1 MKPRKQISTVVA
13 QQRKGERGSMLIE
26 LLISMVVLAIGLGGV
41 LAVLVSSVLTNS
53 KSGKD
58 TTSTMVAE
66 HVLEQISAQPANA
79 VATLSIT
86 DCAGTAWNIATAGA
100 ALGAGSSVNG
110 GNGANLTNNAIIDWT
125 QAYAGVPVDY
135 KMQYVSCGTGNRQ
148 VTYDVR
154 WNVIQMTNY
163 TRMTIVSARPANSNM
178 VGGLKFVVPV
188 NLRTIG
194 GM

>member
-1 MKPRKQISTVVA
+1 
-13 QQRKGERGSMLIE
+13 MLIE

-41 LAVLVSSVLTNS
+41 LGLLVSSVLTNS
-53 KSGKD
+53 KAGKD

-79 VATLSIT
+79 VANLSIT
-86 DCAGTAWNIATAGA
+86 DCAGTTWNIATAGA
-100 ALGAGSSVNG
+100 AIGAGSSVNG
-110 GNGANLTNNAIIDWT
+110 GNGANLTNNAIVDWT
-125 QAYAGVPVDY
+125 QAYANVPANY
-135 KMQYVSCGTGNRQ
+135 AMRFVSCGTGGRQ

-163 TRMTIVSARPANSNM
+163 TRMITVSARPATSGA

>member
-1 MKPRKQISTVVA
+1 MSGKRS
-13 QQRKGERGSMLIE
+13 GERGSMLIE

-41 LAVLVSSVLTNS
+41 LGLLVSSVLTNS
-53 KSGKD
+53 KAGKD

-79 VATLSIT
+79 AANLTIT
-86 DCAGTAWNIATAGA
+86 DCVGTNWNIATAGA

-110 GNGANLTNNAIIDWT
+110 GNGANLTANGIVDWT
-125 QAYAGVPVDY
+125 QSYANVPANY
-135 KMQYVSCGTGNRQ
+135 ALNYVSCGSGGRQ
-148 VTYDVR
+148 ITYDIR

-163 TRMTIVSARPANSNM
+163 TRMVVVSARPANSSS
-178 VGGLKFVVPV
+178 VGGLRYVIPV